1 MQKIAHRLEG
11 VGEYYFSKKLAQ
23 VDAMRRAGHDIINL
37 GIGSPD
43 LAPHASVVEEL
54 HRSALDPRVHGYA
67 SYKGLPELLEAITAW
82 YSARYGVTLDP
93 SSEVLTLYGSKEGLI
108 YLCQTY
114 INPGDKVLVPNPG
127 YPAYPAAVALSGGS
141 AVEYTL
147 SEQGGWMP
155 DLEAIEARDD
165 IDSIKMMIIN
175 YPHMPTGTAPV
186 AGLFERL
193 VAFAKRHNILLV
205 HDNPYSFI
213 RNDAPQS
220 LVSVPGAKDVAVE
233 LNSLSKSHNMAGW
246 RVGMMV
252 GNSEVI
258 ANVLRYKSNLN
269 NAMFVPLQRA
279 AIVALGLGDEW
290 YASVN
295 ATYRSRE
302 AKATEILTTLGCRV
316 QPGQMGLFE
325 WGALPESV
333 SDDCYQFI
341 DRILLERDIFVTPGG
356 IFGTAGERY
365 IRVSLCASDELLQR
379 TIDRLRSC

>member
-1 MQKIAHRLEG
+1 MQNIAQRLKG

-43 LAPHASVVEEL
+43 LAPDPRVIEEL
-54 HRSALDPRVHGYA
+54 HRAALDPRNHGYA
-67 SYKGLPELLEAITAW
+67 SYKGLPELLEAVAEW
-82 YSARYGVTLDP
+82 YSRKYGVQLDP

-108 YLCQTY
+108 YLCQSY

-127 YPAYPAAVALSGGS
+127 YPAYPAAVALSSGV
-141 AVEYTL
+141 AVEYLL
-147 SEQGGWMP
+147 SQDGGWMP
-155 DLEAIEARDD
+155 DLEALEARED

-193 VAFAKRHNILLV
+193 VEFAHRHNILLV

-213 RNDAPQS
+213 RNNTPES
-220 LVSVPGAKDVAVE
+220 LLSVEGAKDVAVE

-246 RVGMMV
+246 RMGVMV

-258 ANVLRYKSNLN
+258 ADVLRYKSNLN

-290 YASVN
+290 YESVN
-295 ATYRSRE
+295 AAYRARE
-302 AKATEILTTLGCRV
+302 AKAKEVLLTLGCQV
-316 QPGQMGLFE
+316 QEGQMGLFE
-325 WGALPESV
+325 WGALPSGL
-333 SDDCYQFI
+333 DQDCYRFI
-341 DRILLERDIFVTPGG
+341 DNILETKDIFVTPGG

-365 IRVSLCASDELLQR
+365 IRVSLCASDEKLQQA
-379 TIDRLRSC
+379 IDRLNR